1 MPKQLKFWNVMKNDE
16 EKSAELILYGSI
28 GSHEYW
34 DDISDKAFKQD
45 IENLGDVENITLHIN
60 SPGGSV
66 FSAVAIAN
74 TLKNHKA
81 KITAIIDGLAASAAT
96 IITSACD
103 TVRMPKN
110 ALFMVHNPI
119 TFAYGN
125 NQDMQKTLE
134 MLNKVKN
141 SIIETYLNKAKTDK
155 ETLSELMDNE
165 TWMRA
170 EEAKEYG
177 FVDEILDESVEKE
190 VIENKLIINN
200 MAFDISRFK
209 NFKEK
214 KNQEPRVINISVNS
228 TGSPEEIADKF
239 RDILNSTE
247 KQKNEGGNMTLE
259 ELKNKFPELYNQI
272 FNEGKEAGITK
283 ERERMREID
292 NLDVSNYSELI
303 ENAKYN
309 EPVEASVLAVNILN
323 KQKEERIKKLQNIK
337 NDSQNNFTPPV
348 PNNGT
353 AENKEEKKFMGV
365 NISNIFSLMN
375 KKTEEGKEWIL

>member
-28 GSHEYW
+28 GSDEYW

-81 KITAIIDGLAASAAT
+81 KITANIDGLAASAAT

-103 TVRMPKN
+103 TVKMPKN

-165 TWMRA
+165 TWMSA

-177 FVDEILDESVEKE
+177 FVDEILNESVEKE

-214 KNQEPRVINISVNS
+214 KNQDPRIINISVNS

-247 KQKNEGGNMTLE
+247 NQKNEGGNMTLE

-283 ERERMREID
+283 ERERIREID

-353 AENKEEKKFMGV
+353 AENNEEKKFMGV

-375 KKTEEGKEWIL
+375 KKTEEGK

>member
-1 MPKQLKFWNVMKNDE
+1 MPKQLKFWNLVKNDE

-28 GSHEYW
+28 GSDEYW

-45 IENLGDVENITLHIN
+45 IENLGDVENIILHIN

-81 KITAIIDGLAASAAT
+81 KITANIDGLAASAAT

-103 TVRMPKN
+103 IVKMPKN

-165 TWMRA
+165 TWMSA

-177 FVDEILDESVEKE
+177 FIDEILDENVEKE

-214 KNQEPRVINISVNS
+214 KNQDPRIINISVNS

-247 KQKNEGGNMTLE
+247 NQKNEGGNMTLE

-353 AENKEEKKFMGV
+353 AENNEEKKFMGV

-375 KKTEEGKEWIL
+375 KKTEEGK

>member
-28 GSHEYW
+28 GSDEYW

-81 KITAIIDGLAASAAT
+81 KITANIDGLAASAAT

-103 TVRMPKN
+103 IVKMPKN

-165 TWMRA
+165 TGMSA

-177 FVDEILDESVEKE
+177 FIDEILDENVEKE

-214 KNQEPRVINISVNS
+214 KIQEPRVINISVNS

-247 KQKNEGGNMTLE
+247 NQKNKGGNMTLE

-292 NLDVSNYSELI
+292 NLDVSNYSELV

-323 KQKEERIKKLQNIK
+323 KQKEERIQKLQNIK

-353 AENKEEKKFMGV
+353 AENDEEKQFMGI
-365 NISNIFSLMN
+365 NIMNIFSKMN
-375 KKTEEGKEWIL
+375 KKTEEGK

>member
-28 GSHEYW
+28 GSDEYW

-81 KITAIIDGLAASAAT
+81 KITANIDGLVASAAT

-134 MLNKVKN
+134 KLNKVKN

-165 TWMRA
+165 TWMSA

-177 FVDEILDESVEKE
+177 FIDEILDENVEKE

-214 KNQEPRVINISVNS
+214 KKQDPRIINISVNS

-247 KQKNEGGNMTLE
+247 NQKNEGGNMTLE
-259 ELKNKFPELYNQI
+259 ELKNKFPEFYNQI

-292 NLDVSNYSELI
+292 NLDVSNYSELV

-323 KQKEERIKKLQNIK
+323 KQKEERIQKLQNIK
-337 NDSQNNFTPPV
+337 NDSQKNFTPPV
-348 PNNGT
+348 ANDGT
-353 AENKEEKKFMGV
+353 ATTNEEKQFMG
-365 NISNIFSLMN
+365 IDIMNIFSKMN
-375 KKTEEGKEWIL
+375 KKTEEGK

>member
-28 GSHEYW
+28 GSDEYW

-81 KITAIIDGLAASAAT
+81 KITANIDGLAASAAT

-103 TVRMPKN
+103 TVKMPKN
-110 ALFMVHNPI
+110 ALFMIHNPI

-165 TWMRA
+165 TWMNA

-177 FVDEILDESVEKE
+177 FIDEILDENVEKE

-214 KNQEPRVINISVNS
+214 KNREPRVINISVNS

-239 RDILNSTE
+239 RDILNLTE
-247 KQKNEGGNMTLE
+247 NQKNEGGNMTLE

-292 NLDVSNYSELI
+292 NLDVSNYSELV

-323 KQKEERIKKLQNIK
+323 KQKEERIQKLQNIK

-353 AENKEEKKFMGV
+353 AENNEEKKFMGV

-375 KKTEEGKEWIL
+375 KKTEEGK

>member
-1 MPKQLKFWNVMKNDE
+1 MPKQLKFWNMMKNDE

-28 GSHEYW
+28 GSDEYW

-81 KITAIIDGLAASAAT
+81 KITANIDGLAASAAT

-103 TVRMPKN
+103 TVKMPKN

-165 TWMRA
+165 TWMTA

-190 VIENKLIINN
+190 VIKNKLIINN

-214 KNQEPRVINISVNS
+214 KNQDPRVINISVNS

-247 KQKNEGGNMTLE
+247 NQKNEGGNMTLE

-292 NLDVSNYSELI
+292 NLDVSNYSELV

-323 KQKEERIKKLQNIK
+323 KQKEERIQKLQNIK

-353 AENKEEKKFMGV
+353 AENNEEKKFMGV
-365 NISNIFSLMN
+365 NISNIFSKMN
-375 KKTEEGKEWIL
+375 KKTEEGK

>member
-28 GSHEYW
+28 GSDEYW

-45 IENLGDVENITLHIN
+45 IENLGDVENITLYIN

-81 KITAIIDGLAASAAT
+81 KITANIDGLAASAAT

-165 TWMRA
+165 TWMSA

-214 KNQEPRVINISVNS
+214 KNQDPRIINISVNS

-247 KQKNEGGNMTLE
+247 NQKNEGGNMTLE

-292 NLDVSNYSELI
+292 NLDVSNYSELV

-309 EPVEASVLAVNILN
+309 EPLEASVLAVNILN

-353 AENKEEKKFMGV
+353 AENNEEKKFMGV
-365 NISNIFSLMN
+365 NISNIFSKMN
-375 KKTEEGKEWIL
+375 KKTEEGK

>member
-1 MPKQLKFWNVMKNDE
+1 MPKRFKFWNVMKNEE
-16 EKSAELILYGSI
+16 EKSAELIMYGSI
-28 GSHEYW
+28 GHDEDW

-45 IENLGDVENITLHIN
+45 IENLGDAENITLHIN

-81 KITAIIDGLAASAAT
+81 KITANIDGLAASAAT

-103 TVRMPKN
+103 TVKMPKN

-165 TWMRA
+165 TWMSA

-177 FVDEILDESVEKE
+177 FIDEILDENVEKE

-200 MAFDISRFK
+200 MAFDISKFK
-209 NFKEK
+209 NFSKAKDIVIDNK
-214 KNQEPRVINISVNS
+214 KNTKEV
-228 TGSPEEIADKF
+228 K
-239 RDILNSTE
+239 
-247 KQKNEGGNMTLE
+247 MTLE
-259 ELKNKFPELYNQI
+259 ELKNQFPDLYDYVL
-272 FNEGKEAGITK
+272 NEGKKIGKEE
-283 ERERMREID
+283 ERERLKAID
-292 NLDVSNYSELI
+292 DIGVNNYSELI
-303 ENAKYN
+303 ENAKYVN
-309 EPVEASVLAVNILN
+309 PMSASELAINILK
-323 KQKEERIKKLQNIK
+323 KQKEEKAQKLQNIK
-337 NDSQNNFTPPV
+337 NESQDNFIPPAV
-348 PNNGT
+348 NDGT
-353 AENKEEKKFMGV
+353 SPGKKEEKQFMG
-365 NISNIFSLMN
+365 IDIMNIFSRMN
-375 KKTEEGKEWIL
+375 KKTEEGK

>member
-28 GSHEYW
+28 GSDEYW

-81 KITAIIDGLAASAAT
+81 KITANIDGLAASAAT

-103 TVRMPKN
+103 TVKMPKN

-134 MLNKVKN
+134 MLNKVKD

-155 ETLSELMDNE
+155 ETLSKLMDNE
-165 TWMRA
+165 TWMSA

-200 MAFDISRFK
+200 MTFDISRFK

-214 KNQEPRVINISVNS
+214 KNQDPRIINISVNS

-239 RDILNSTE
+239 RDILNSIE
-247 KQKNEGGNMTLE
+247 NQKNEGGNMTLE

-353 AENKEEKKFMGV
+353 AENNEEKKFMGV

-375 KKTEEGKEWIL
+375 KKTEEGK

>member
-1 MPKQLKFWNVMKNDE
+1 MPKQFKFWNVMKNEE

-28 GSHEYW
+28 GSDEYW

-74 TLKNHKA
+74 ILKNHKA
-81 KITAIIDGLAASAAT
+81 KVTANIDGLAASAAT

-110 ALFMVHNPI
+110 ALFMIHNPI

-125 NQDMQKTLE
+125 NQEMQKTVQ
-134 MLNKVKN
+134 MLDKVKN
-141 SIIETYLNKAKTDK
+141 SIIETYLNKTKTDK

-165 TWMRA
+165 TWMNA

-177 FVDEILDESVEKE
+177 FIDEILDENVEKE

-259 ELKNKFPELYNQI
+259 ELKNKFPELCNQI

-292 NLDVSNYSELI
+292 NLDVSNYSELV

-309 EPVEASVLAVNILN
+309 DPVEASVLAVNILN

-353 AENKEEKKFMGV
+353 AENNEEKKFMGV

-375 KKTEEGKEWIL
+375 KKTEEGK

>member
-28 GSHEYW
+28 GSDEYW

-45 IENLGDVENITLHIN
+45 IENLGDVENIILHIN

-81 KITAIIDGLAASAAT
+81 KITANIDGLAASAAT

-103 TVRMPKN
+103 TVKMPKN

-165 TWMRA
+165 TWMSA

-190 VIENKLIINN
+190 VVENKLIINN

-228 TGSPEEIADKF
+228 TGSPEEISDKF

-247 KQKNEGGNMTLE
+247 NQKNEGGNMTLE

-292 NLDVSNYSELI
+292 NLDVSNYSELV

-323 KQKEERIKKLQNIK
+323 KQKEERIRKLQNIK

-353 AENKEEKKFMGV
+353 AENNEEKKFMGV

-375 KKTEEGKEWIL
+375 KKTEEGK

>member
-1 MPKQLKFWNVMKNDE
+1 MPKQFKFWNVMKNEE

-28 GSHEYW
+28 GSDEYW

-74 TLKNHKA
+74 ILKNHKA
-81 KITAIIDGLAASAAT
+81 KVTANIDGLAASAAT

-110 ALFMVHNPI
+110 ALFMIHNPI

-125 NQDMQKTLE
+125 NQEMQKTVQ
-134 MLNKVKN
+134 MLDKVKN
-141 SIIETYLNKAKTDK
+141 SIIETYLNKTKTDK

-165 TWMRA
+165 TWMNA

-177 FVDEILDESVEKE
+177 FIDEILDENVEKE

-200 MAFDISRFK
+200 MAFDISKFK

-214 KNQEPRVINISVNS
+214 KIQEPRVINISVNS

-239 RDILNSTE
+239 RNILNSTE
-247 KQKNEGGNMTLE
+247 NQKNKGGNMTLE
-259 ELKNKFPELYNQI
+259 ELKNKFPELCNQI

-292 NLDVSNYSELI
+292 NLDVSNYSELV

-309 EPVEASVLAVNILN
+309 DPVEASVLAVNILN
-323 KQKEERIKKLQNIK
+323 KQKEERIQKLQNIK

-353 AENKEEKKFMGV
+353 AENNEEKKFMGV

-375 KKTEEGKEWIL
+375 KKTEEGK

>member
-1 MPKQLKFWNVMKNDE
+1 MPKQLKFWNVMKNEE

-28 GSHEYW
+28 GSDEYW

-45 IENLGDVENITLHIN
+45 IENLGDVENITLYIN

-81 KITAIIDGLAASAAT
+81 KVTANIDGLAASAAT

-110 ALFMVHNPI
+110 ALFMIHNPI

-125 NQDMQKTLE
+125 NQEMQKTVK
-134 MLNKVKN
+134 MLDKVKN
-141 SIIETYLNKAKTDK
+141 SIIETYLNKTKTDK

-165 TWMRA
+165 TWMNA

-177 FVDEILDESVEKE
+177 FIDEILDENVEKE

-200 MAFDISRFK
+200 MAFDISKFK

-214 KNQEPRVINISVNS
+214 KIQEPRVINISVNS

-239 RDILNSTE
+239 RNILNSTE
-247 KQKNEGGNMTLE
+247 NQKNKGGNMTLE
-259 ELKNKFPELYNQI
+259 ELKNKFPELCNQI

-375 KKTEEGKEWIL
+375 KKTEEGK

>member
-1 MPKQLKFWNVMKNDE
+1 MPKQLKFWNLVKNDE

-28 GSHEYW
+28 GSDEEW
-34 DDISDKAFKQD
+34 DDISDKMFKRD

-60 SPGGSV
+60 SPGGDA

-81 KITAIIDGLAASAAT
+81 KITANIDGLAASAAT
-96 IITSACD
+96 IITSVCD
-103 TVRMPKN
+103 IVKMPKN

-141 SIIETYLNKAKTDK
+141 SIIETYLNKTKTDK

-165 TWMRA
+165 TWMSA

-214 KNQEPRVINISVNS
+214 KNREPRVINISVNS

-247 KQKNEGGNMTLE
+247 NQKNEGGNMTLE

-272 FNEGKEAGITK
+272 FNEGKEVGITK

-292 NLDVSNYSELI
+292 NLDVSNYSELV
-303 ENAKYN
+303 EDAKYN
-309 EPVEASVLAVNILN
+309 EPIEASVLAVNILN
-323 KQKEERIKKLQNIK
+323 KQKEERIQKLQNIK
-337 NDSQNNFTPPV
+337 NDSQNNFTPPI

-353 AENKEEKKFMGV
+353 AENNEEKKFMGV

-375 KKTEEGKEWIL
+375 KKTEEGK

>member
-28 GSHEYW
+28 GSDEYW

-81 KITAIIDGLAASAAT
+81 KITANIDGLAASAAT

-165 TWMRA
+165 TWMSA

-228 TGSPEEIADKF
+228 TGNPEEIADKF
-239 RDILNSTE
+239 RNILNSTE
-247 KQKNEGGNMTLE
+247 NQKNEGGNMTLE

-272 FNEGKEAGITK
+272 FDEGKEAGITK

-292 NLDVSNYSELI
+292 NLDISNYSELV

-348 PNNGT
+348 VNDGT
-353 AENKEEKKFMGV
+353 ATTKEEKQFMG
-365 NISNIFSLMN
+365 IDIMNIFSKMN
-375 KKTEEGKEWIL
+375 KKTEEGK

>member
-1 MPKQLKFWNVMKNDE
+1 MPKQLKFWNLVKNEE
-16 EKSAELILYGSI
+16 EKTAELILYGSI
-28 GSHEYW
+28 GSDEYW
-34 DDISDKAFKQD
+34 DDISDKVFKQD

-81 KITAIIDGLAASAAT
+81 KVLANIDGLAASAAT

-110 ALFMVHNPI
+110 ALFMIHNPI

-125 NQDMQKTLE
+125 NQEMQKTVQ
-134 MLNKVKN
+134 MLDKVKN
-141 SIIETYLNKAKTDK
+141 SIIETYLNKTKTDK

-165 TWMRA
+165 TWMNA

-177 FVDEILDESVEKE
+177 FIDEILDENVEKE

-200 MAFDISRFK
+200 TAFDISKFK

-214 KNQEPRVINISVNS
+214 KIQEPRVINISVNS

-239 RDILNSTE
+239 RNILNSTE
-247 KQKNEGGNMTLE
+247 NQKNKGGNMTLE
-259 ELKNKFPELYNQI
+259 ELKNKFPELCNQI

-292 NLDVSNYSELI
+292 NLDVSNYSELV

-309 EPVEASVLAVNILN
+309 DPVEASVLAVNILN

-353 AENKEEKKFMGV
+353 AENNEEKKFMGV

-375 KKTEEGKEWIL
+375 KKTEEGK

>member
-28 GSHEYW
+28 GSDEYW

-45 IENLGDVENITLHIN
+45 IENLGDVENIILHIN

-81 KITAIIDGLAASAAT
+81 KITANIDGLAASAAT

-125 NQDMQKTLE
+125 NQDMKKTVE
-134 MLNKVKN
+134 MLDKVKD
-141 SIIETYLNKAKTDK
+141 SIIETYLNKTKTDK

-165 TWMRA
+165 TWMNA

-177 FVDEILDESVEKE
+177 FIDEILDENVEKE

-214 KNQEPRVINISVNS
+214 KNQDPRVINISVNS

-247 KQKNEGGNMTLE
+247 NQKNEGGNMTLE

-283 ERERMREID
+283 ERKRMREID
-292 NLDVSNYSELI
+292 NLDVSNYSELV

-323 KQKEERIKKLQNIK
+323 KQKEERIQKLQNIK

-353 AENKEEKKFMGV
+353 AENNEEKKFMGV

-375 KKTEEGKEWIL
+375 KKTEEGK

>member
-28 GSHEYW
+28 GSDEYW

-81 KITAIIDGLAASAAT
+81 KITANIDGLAASAAT

-141 SIIETYLNKAKTDK
+141 SIIETYLNKVKTDK

-165 TWMRA
+165 TWMSA

-247 KQKNEGGNMTLE
+247 NQKNEGGNMTLE
-259 ELKNKFPELYNQI
+259 ELKNKFPELYNQV
-272 FNEGKEAGITK
+272 FNEGKEVGITK

-292 NLDVSNYSELI
+292 NLDVSNYSELV

-309 EPVEASVLAVNILN
+309 DPVEASVLAVNILN
-323 KQKEERIKKLQNIK
+323 KQKEERIQKLQNIK

-353 AENKEEKKFMGV
+353 AENNEEKKFMGV

-375 KKTEEGKEWIL
+375 KKTEEGK

>member
-1 MPKQLKFWNVMKNDE
+1 MPKQFKFWNMMKNEE

-28 GSHEYW
+28 GSDEYW

-74 TLKNHKA
+74 ILKNHKA
-81 KITAIIDGLAASAAT
+81 KVTANIDGLAASAAT

-110 ALFMVHNPI
+110 ALFMIHNPI

-125 NQDMQKTLE
+125 NQEMQKTVQ
-134 MLNKVKN
+134 MLDKVKN
-141 SIIETYLNKAKTDK
+141 SIIETYLNKTKTDK

-165 TWMRA
+165 TWMNA

-177 FVDEILDESVEKE
+177 FIDEILDENVEKE

-200 MAFDISRFK
+200 MAFDISKFK

-214 KNQEPRVINISVNS
+214 KIQEPRVINISVNS

-239 RDILNSTE
+239 RNILNSTE
-247 KQKNEGGNMTLE
+247 NQKNKGGNMTLE
-259 ELKNKFPELYNQI
+259 ELKNKFPELCNQI

-292 NLDVSNYSELI
+292 NLDVSNYSELV

-309 EPVEASVLAVNILN
+309 DPVEASVLAVNILN

-353 AENKEEKKFMGV
+353 AENNEEKKFMGV

-375 KKTEEGKEWIL
+375 KKTEEGK

>member
-1 MPKQLKFWNVMKNDE
+1 MPKQLKFWNLVKNEE
-16 EKSAELILYGSI
+16 EKTAELILYGSI
-28 GSHEYW
+28 GSDEYW
-34 DDISDKAFKQD
+34 DDISDKVFKQD

-81 KITAIIDGLAASAAT
+81 KVTANIDGLAASAAT

-110 ALFMVHNPI
+110 ALFMIHNPI

-125 NQDMQKTLE
+125 NQEMQKTVE
-134 MLNKVKN
+134 MLDKVKN
-141 SIIETYLNKAKTDK
+141 NIIETYLSKTKADK
-155 ETLSELMDNE
+155 KTLSELMDNE
-165 TWMRA
+165 TWMDA
-170 EEAKEYG
+170 ETAKEYG
-177 FVDEILDESVEKE
+177 FIDEILDESVEKE

-209 NFKEK
+209 NFNEK
-214 KNQEPRVINISVNS
+214 KNQDPRIINISVNS

-247 KQKNEGGNMTLE
+247 NQKNEGGNMTLE

-323 KQKEERIKKLQNIK
+323 KQKEERIRKLQNIK

-348 PNNGT
+348 ANNGT
-353 AENKEEKKFMGV
+353 ATTKEEKQFMG
-365 NISNIFSLMN
+365 IDIMNIFSKMN
-375 KKTEEGKEWIL
+375 KKTEEGK

>member
-1 MPKQLKFWNVMKNDE
+1 MPKQFKFWNVMKNEE

-28 GSHEYW
+28 GSDEYW

-74 TLKNHKA
+74 ILKNHKA
-81 KITAIIDGLAASAAT
+81 KVTANIDGLAASAAT

-110 ALFMVHNPI
+110 ALFMIHNPI

-125 NQDMQKTLE
+125 NQEMQKTIE
-134 MLNKVKN
+134 MLDKVKN
-141 SIIETYLNKAKTDK
+141 SIIETYLNKTKTDK

-165 TWMRA
+165 TWMNA

-177 FVDEILDESVEKE
+177 FIDEILDENVEKE

-200 MAFDISRFK
+200 MAFDISKFK

-214 KNQEPRVINISVNS
+214 KIQEPRVINISVNS

-239 RDILNSTE
+239 RNILNSTE
-247 KQKNEGGNMTLE
+247 NQKNKGGNMTLE
-259 ELKNKFPELYNQI
+259 ELKNKFPELCNQI

-292 NLDVSNYSELI
+292 NLDVSNYSELV

-309 EPVEASVLAVNILN
+309 DPVEASVLAVNILN

-353 AENKEEKKFMGV
+353 AENNEEKKFMGV

-375 KKTEEGKEWIL
+375 KKTEEGK

>member
-1 MPKQLKFWNVMKNDE
+1 MPKQLKFWNLVKNDD

-28 GSHEYW
+28 GSDEYW

-45 IENLGDVENITLHIN
+45 IENLGDIENITLHIN

-81 KITAIIDGLAASAAT
+81 KITANIDGLAASAAT

-103 TVRMPKN
+103 TVKMPKN

-134 MLNKVKN
+134 MLNKIKN

-165 TWMRA
+165 TWMSA

-177 FVDEILDESVEKE
+177 FIDEILDENVEKE

-214 KNQEPRVINISVNS
+214 KIQEPRVINISVNS
-228 TGSPEEIADKF
+228 TGNSEEIADKF

-247 KQKNEGGNMTLE
+247 NQKNEGGNMTLE

-272 FNEGKEAGITK
+272 FNEGKEAGIAK

-292 NLDVSNYSELI
+292 NLDVSNYSELV

-323 KQKEERIKKLQNIK
+323 KQKEERIQKLQNIK

-353 AENKEEKKFMGV
+353 AENNEEKKFMGV

-375 KKTEEGKEWIL
+375 KKTEEGK